1 MYHIDDYT
9 FVLSEDRI
17 AQLPAQ
23 PADSCKLLVAQRMTQ
38 KITDTSFAHIG
49 DFLSRPSLFVRNVTK
64 VIQARLPLQSF
75 AWEILFLQQY
85 TPTRAEALVRPG
97 KKFRLGAHVVL
108 PEFDCTITVV
118 EQTED
123 GRILECSRPRA
134 ELINTYGHLPLPPYI
149 TTSEAKE
156 KLYQPTFAQTPGSVA
171 SPTAS
176 LHFTPELI
184 ASLSQAHHTR
194 ADVTLHVGI
203 GTFKPVSVTDI
214 REHKIHPEA
223 MHIHLSLFSTIAH
236 AKHTG
241 RPVIAIGTTVTR
253 TLESLPYLWTL
264 LPQATKQQLST
275 DIQHWRENIS
285 SDCNSMASTYLQALT
300 IEDNTISC
308 TSCLYILP
316 GHSRNIVDHLI
327 TNFHLPKSSLLVLV
341 DSFLGDWSRK
351 EVYTHALTNNYQ
363 FFSFGDAMLIV

>member
-1 MYHIDDYT
+1 MYAIENYT
-9 FVLSEDRI
+9 FELPDARI

-23 PADSCKLLVAQRMTQ
+23 PADSCKLLVADRSQQ
-38 KITDTSFAHIG
+38 KITDATFADLP

-64 VIQARLPLQSF
+64 VIQARIPLTSF
-75 AWEILFLQQY
+75 AWEILFLGQHS
-85 TPTRAEALVRPG
+85 PTRAEALVRPG
-97 KKFRLGAHVVL
+97 KKFRVGAVVDL

-118 EQTED
+118 AQTED
-123 GRILECSRPRA
+123 GRILDCSRPWS
-134 ELINTYGHLPLPPYI
+134 ELINQFGHLPLPPYI
-149 TTSEAKE
+149 TTSQEKE
-156 KLYQPTFAQTPGSVA
+156 VLYQPVFAQTPGSVA
-171 SPTAS
+171 APTAS
-176 LHFTPELI
+176 LHFTPELM
-184 ASLSQAHHTR
+184 HTITQVGHTW

-214 REHKIHPEA
+214 RDHKIHPET
-223 MHIHLSLFSTIAH
+223 MSIPISLFTTLMQ
-236 AKHTG
+236 AKQAW

-264 LPQATKQQLST
+264 LPKEMKESFPW
-275 DIQHWRENIS
+275 DIQHWRDKIS
-285 SDCNSMASTYLQALT
+285 KDASHEATNYLNDLH
-300 IEDNTISC
+300 IEDTTVSC

-316 GHSRNIVDHLI
+316 GHRRNIVDHLI

-351 EVYTHALTNNYQ
+351 ELYDHALQNEYR